1 MTNDNRGTLG
11 RNKRREKDTHP
22 EYSGQATIGGVDY
35 WVSGWV
41 KTSSRD
47 GEKFFSLSFR
57 EKTERARDLVEQ
69 KPSRQEPDPFDSGDI
84 PF

>member
-22 EYSGQATIGGVDY
+22 EYSGQCTIAGVDY

-41 KTSSRD
+41 KTSGRD
-47 GEKFFSLSFR
+47 GGKFFSLSFR

-69 KPSRQEPDPFDSGDI
+69 KPSRQEPDAFEDSI